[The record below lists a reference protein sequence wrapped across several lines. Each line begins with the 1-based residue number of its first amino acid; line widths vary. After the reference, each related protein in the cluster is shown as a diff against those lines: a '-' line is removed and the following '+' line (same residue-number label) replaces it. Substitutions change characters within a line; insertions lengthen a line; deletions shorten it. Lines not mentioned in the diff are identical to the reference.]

1 MKPVKHSTPVPIKK
15 ARIEIIP
22 LIDIMFFLLASF
34 MLVSLSM
41 INMKGVDVNLPTAKA
56 AEPNEKPDLLI
67 VGVDALDDIYFGQD
81 KVAKNDVPAKFK
93 QIYEQNKDQ
102 KIFIRTVPKAT
113 YETFLYV
120 FDQCRKSGLE
130 KVSLQTKI
138 AETLQAPPPSMGPPP
153 AAGPA
158 APTGEPA
165 AAAPA
170 APGNPPAE
178 PGNPPAAPGNPPAAP
193 ENPPAAPENP
203 PAAPVTPENAP
214 TAPPPSPTTQPS
226 PSQ

>member
-67 VGVDALDDIYFGQD
+67 VGVDALDDIYFGEE

-153 AAGPA
+153 EVAPA
-158 APTGEPA
+158 APAGEPA

-170 APGNPPAE
+170 APGSAPATPASPAAQE
-178 PGNPPAAPGNPPAAP
+178 NAPAAPTSPAAQENAPAAPASPAAQENAPAAPPPAA
-193 ENPPAAPENP
+193 
-203 PAAPVTPENAP
+203 
-214 TAPPPSPTTQPS
+214 QPS